1 MYTNNEFVEFITA
14 NSAENVEL
22 EDVCVYRRRCRR
34 LAQLSEE
41 LSGVIDP
48 DCSEFGYDEFGDE
61 FPF

>member
-34 LAQLSEE
+34 LAQLE
-41 LSGVIDP
+41 LPDVSDP
-48 DCSEFGYDEFGDE
+48 DYSEFGYDEFGDE